1 MHELSLDKSKMNNPI
16 KIAICGKKN
25 VGKNT
30 LSQILQQEIKLHYNT
45 IHYNNDTDYFIHH
58 IMAFADP
65 IKEMILLMFP
75 FAKRECLFGSSE
87 LREELIPNAINQ
99 EGHPLTYRQ
108 ALIDIGTLGR
118 KYNPNIW
125 VNAFDE
131 RIKCISSTNLI
142 ICSDL
147 RFIEE
152 LEYLK
157 KNHYIII
164 KLLRNSVTQLLNA
177 TETVQ
182 DGIPNDQF
190 NFIIENNGTIDALQ
204 CQTHQIVQKI

>member
-1 MHELSLDKSKMNNPI
+1 MDTWMDTFK

-30 LSQILQQEIKLHYNT
+30 FSQLLCQEI
-45 IHYNNDTDYFIHH
+45 IHQRARYDFDTTIHH
-58 IMAFADP
+58 ILAFADP

-75 FAKRECLFGSSE
+75 KAKREYLFGSSE
-87 LREELIPNAINQ
+87 LREEIIPDATNQ
-99 EGHPLTYRQ
+99 EGNPLTYRQ

-125 VNAFDE
+125 VNAFDT
-131 RIKCISSTNLI
+131 RVKALHATDLV

-147 RFIEE
+147 RFTEE
-152 LEYLK
+152 LAYLK
-157 KNHYIII
+157 NNKYTII
-164 KLLRNSVTQLLNA
+164 KLLRNSVQQLNNA

-182 DGIPNDQF
+182 DGIPNSQF
-190 NFIIENNGTIDALQ
+190 DAIIENNGTIEDLRQKAREIAL
-204 CQTHQIVQKI
+204 KL

>member
-1 MHELSLDKSKMNNPI
+1 MDTFK

-30 LSQILQQEIKLHYNT
+30 FSQLLCQEIQHQQ
-45 IHYNNDTDYFIHH
+45 DGFPIHH
-58 IMAFADP
+58 ILAFADP

-75 FAKRECLFGSSE
+75 KAKREYLFGSSE
-87 LREELIPNAINQ
+87 LREQIIPDAINQ
-99 EGHPLTYRQ
+99 EGAPLTYRQ

-125 VNAFDE
+125 VNAFDN
-131 RIKCISSTNLI
+131 RVKTIGATDLV

-147 RFIEE
+147 RFMEE
-152 LEYLK
+152 LEYLRS
-157 KNHYIII
+157 NEYTII
-164 KLLRNSVTQLLNA
+164 KLLRNSVQQLNNV

-182 DGIPNDQF
+182 DGIPNSQF
-190 NFIIENNGTIDALQ
+190 NAIIENNGTIEDLRQKAHAIAL
-204 CQTHQIVQKI
+204 KL